1 MALQVIGAGFGR
13 TGTLSL
19 RLALE
24 QLGFGPCYHMFE
36 VFAHPEHNATWEAAA
51 RGEPVDWAA
60 FLGPYGAAVDWPV
73 CHFWRELAEAFP
85 QAKFILTERDP
96 EKWYTSISK
105 TIIPA
110 ITSGRVPD
118 DPGRQAQ
125 LKMAGLVIT
134 QKTFENRFDKDHVI
148 AVYKRHNAAVKA
160 ALPKE
165 RLLVT
170 DSLEGWG
177 PICAFLGVPVPAT
190 PFPKTN
196 STDEFRAMVQL

>member
-1 MALQVIGAGFGR
+1 
-13 TGTLSL
+13 
-19 RLALE
+19 
-24 QLGFGPCYHMFE
+24 
-36 VFAHPEHNATWEAAA
+36 
-51 RGEPVDWAA
+51 
-60 FLGPYGAAVDWPV
+60 
-73 CHFWRELAEAFP
+73 
-85 QAKFILTERDP
+85 
-96 EKWYTSISK
+96 
-105 TIIPA
+105 
-110 ITSGRVPD
+110 
-118 DPGRQAQ
+118 
-125 LKMAGLVIT
+125 MAGLVIT